1 MITSTFLAATR
12 SASCTRQ
19 LVETTTRPELGCP
32 AQYGCEPGSPGET
45 PLSLTAQDSTTQSN
59 EQAPK
64 RATRV
69 TGHRGCSEEPSGG
82 AAGSQAPAGLRGWP
96 LRELRGS
103 GVARSDR
110 AGPLGRASPDSSG
123 ERLWEAMTN
132 AALTACSSLLRSRTV
147 SSIDATSSP
156 PGPKTGTATTQA
168 RTLNSPR
175 VTATRVSGVTASA
188 RGKRSGEVTVCGV

>member
-69 TGHRGCSEEPSGG
+69 TGHRGQRFTTG
-82 AAGSQAPAGLRGWP
+82 AAIPVDGG
-96 LRELRGS
+96 
-103 GVARSDR
+103 
-110 AGPLGRASPDSSG
+110 
-123 ERLWEAMTN
+123 MHIHY
-132 AALTACSSLLRSRTV
+132 C
-147 SSIDATSSP
+147 
-156 PGPKTGTATTQA
+156 
-168 RTLNSPR
+168 
-175 VTATRVSGVTASA
+175 
-188 RGKRSGEVTVCGV
+188 